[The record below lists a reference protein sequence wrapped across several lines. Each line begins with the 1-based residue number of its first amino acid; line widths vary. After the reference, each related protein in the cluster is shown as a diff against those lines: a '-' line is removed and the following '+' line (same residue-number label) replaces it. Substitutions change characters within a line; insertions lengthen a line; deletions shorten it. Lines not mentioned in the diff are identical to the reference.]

1 MTVTEYL
8 EQIKTARQEV
18 EYCRHKIDELHDIAM
33 RISGCS
39 FEEHNSPNRQTEA
52 RFVKYLDEIA
62 EMQTELEQK
71 REKYMTPELEITHT
85 LMSLPDPQ
93 ERQVLELIFLHG
105 LTTQETA
112 KQMLLSTATV
122 KRRKADALLE
132 LEKMLHDEPQ

>member
-39 FEEHNSPNRQTEA
+39 FEEYNSPNRQTEA

-71 REKYMTPELEITHT
+71 REKYMALELEITHT

>member
-71 REKYMTPELEITHT
+71 REKYMTLELEITHT
-85 LMSLPDPQ
+85 LMSLPLPHRK
-93 ERQVLELIFLHG
+93 RQSRCF
-105 LTTQETA
+105 
-112 KQMLLSTATV
+112 
-122 KRRKADALLE
+122 
-132 LEKMLHDEPQ
+132 

>member
-18 EYCRHKIDELHDIAM
+18 EYCRRKIDELHDMAM

-39 FEEHNSPNRQTEA
+39 FAEHNSPNSQTEA
-52 RFVKYLDEIA
+52 RFVKYLDEIE
-62 EMQTELEQK
+62 EMKTELEQK
-71 REKYMTPELEITHT
+71 REKHMALELEITHT

>member
-39 FEEHNSPNRQTEA
+39 FEEHNSPNCQTEA

-71 REKYMTPELEITHT
+71 REKYMALELKITHT
-85 LMSLPDPQ
+85 LMSLPDSQ

>member
-39 FEEHNSPNRQTEA
+39 FEEYNSPNRQTEA

-71 REKYMTPELEITHT
+71 REKYMALELEITHT

-112 KQMLLSTATV
+112 KRMLLSTATV

>member
-1 MTVTEYL
+1 
-8 EQIKTARQEV
+8 
-18 EYCRHKIDELHDIAM
+18 M

-71 REKYMTPELEITHT
+71 REKYMTLELEITHT

>member
-18 EYCRHKIDELHDIAM
+18 EYCRRKIDELHDMAM

-39 FEEHNSPNRQTEA
+39 FEENNSPNRQTEA
-52 RFVKYLDEIA
+52 RFVKYLDEIE
-62 EMQTELEQK
+62 EMKTELEQK
-71 REKYMTPELEITHT
+71 REKHMALELEITHT